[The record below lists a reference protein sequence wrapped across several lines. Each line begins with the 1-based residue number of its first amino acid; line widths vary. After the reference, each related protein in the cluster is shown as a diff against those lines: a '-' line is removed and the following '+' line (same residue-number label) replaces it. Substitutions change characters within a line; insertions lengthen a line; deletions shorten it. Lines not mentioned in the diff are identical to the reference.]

1 MKPTHDLAPLLSSYL
16 EHNASAPSMP
26 SEKVSIPEGF
36 DWLQEVTKW
45 RDFYRAQSLS
55 LGSPM
60 RRGSLLHMLVPEEPK
75 RLSRR
80 LKRLEKTALPYGMS
94 YWIDEPYNYFNTFY
108 TAGESKTIE
117 HKGFRI
123 QALPKV
129 SRVRNKSRRNR

>member
-1 MKPTHDLAPLLSSYL
+1 MTPTHDLAPLLLSYL

-45 RDFYRAQSLS
+45 RDFYRAQPLS

-80 LKRLEKTALPYGMS
+80 LKRLRKQELASTMYFWL
-94 YWIDEPYNYFNTFY
+94 DESFNPFNNFY
-108 TAGESKTIE
+108 TAGESKKIE

-129 SRVRNKSRRNR
+129 SRVRNQSRRNR